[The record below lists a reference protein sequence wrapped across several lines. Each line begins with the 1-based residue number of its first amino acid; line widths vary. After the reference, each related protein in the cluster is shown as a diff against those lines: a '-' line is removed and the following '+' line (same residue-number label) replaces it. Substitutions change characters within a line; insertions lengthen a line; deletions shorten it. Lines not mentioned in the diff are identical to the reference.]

1 MELFISVQH
10 HFSGLTYYI
19 FFAIRVHNYY
29 VIRQAETMKWCAV
42 SSIQS
47 IHRVA
52 FLKENVP
59 NFIEPNVLPSNSP
72 GLNPLDYAVW
82 GALQQL
88 QYRHKIQDIVR
99 LKKCYAAAGT

>member
-19 FFAIRVHNYY
+19 FFAIRVRNWYI
-29 VIRQAETMKWCAV
+29 IRQAETMKWCAV

-59 NFIEPNVLPSNSP
+59 NFIEP
-72 GLNPLDYAVW
+72 
-82 GALQQL
+82 Q
-88 QYRHKIQDIVR
+88 R
-99 LKKCYAAAGT
+99 LAAERP